1 MFQDGI
7 RVSDWTLETTP
18 LFHEELSQ
26 SICAIVII
34 TRPATDDVPEMG
46 RL

>member
-1 MFQDGI
+1 M
-7 RVSDWTLETTP
+7 ETTP

-34 TRPATDDVPEMG
+34 TRPAPDDVLEMG
-46 RL
+46 GL

>member
-7 RVSDWTLETTP
+7 RVSGWSLETTP

-26 SICAIVII
+26 SICAVVII
-34 TRPATDDVPEMG
+34 TRPAPDDVPQMG
-46 RL
+46 GL